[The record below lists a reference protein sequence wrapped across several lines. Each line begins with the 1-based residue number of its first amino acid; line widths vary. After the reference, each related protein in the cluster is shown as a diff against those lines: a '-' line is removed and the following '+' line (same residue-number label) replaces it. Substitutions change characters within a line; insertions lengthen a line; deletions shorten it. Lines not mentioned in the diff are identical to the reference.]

1 MIFKKAKC
9 IFLYMITVGV
19 IVFPGTNC
27 NIETKRAIEKVGLKA
42 LYIWHEEKK
51 IPKEIKSIVI
61 PGGFSYGDYLEA
73 GKIASFSPIM
83 QEVSEAGQKG
93 MPIVGICNG
102 FQILC
107 SSNLL
112 EGTLIMN
119 KKGKF
124 ISSWTE
130 IIVEDTQTPFTCNM
144 GKGDILKM
152 PIAHKFGNYF
162 YRGKKPRVIFRYK
175 ENPNGSA
182 DDIAGISSPKGN
194 IIGMMPHP
202 ERATGLI
209 SQDGL
214 KIFSSIK
221 KWFS

>member
-1 MIFKKAKC
+1 MKYTLSFMPKIK
-9 IFLYMITVGV
+9 IGV
-19 IVFPGTNC
+19 LIFPGTNC
-27 NIETKRAIEKVGLKA
+27 NIETKRALEKAGLEA
-42 LYIWHEEKK
+42 TYIWHEEDK
-51 IPKEIKSIVI
+51 IPKDIKGIVI

-73 GKIASFSPIM
+73 GKIASLSPIM
-83 QEVSEAGQKG
+83 RNVSEAGQKG
-93 MPIVGICNG
+93 MPIIGICNG

-107 SSNLL
+107 ASNLL
-112 EGTLIMN
+112 EGTFIMN
-119 KKGKF
+119 MKGKF
-124 ISSWTE
+124 ISRWAE
-130 IIVEDTQTPFTCNM
+130 IIVEDTDTPFTCDIK
-144 GKGDILKM
+144 KGDILKM

-162 YRGKKPRVIFRYK
+162 YRNKKPRVIFRYK

-194 IIGMMPHP
+194 IVGMMPHP

-214 KIFSSIK
+214 KIFLSIK